1 MDHKQLLKD
10 LGGEHAVHTALVARG
25 ISLTPVAVRA
35 WALTE
40 RAIPAK
46 YWAHIKEIA
55 ASKGVKVSM
64 DDLAE
69 MVRADPKQAA

>member
-1 MDHKQLLKD
+1 MDHKKLLKD

-35 WALTE
+35 WALTD

-55 ASKGVKVSM
+55 AAKGLKVSL

-69 MVRADPKQAA
+69 EVRVDPKQAA

>member
-1 MDHKQLLKD
+1 MDHKKLLKD
-10 LGGEHAVHTALVARG
+10 LGGEHAVHSALQARG

-35 WALTE
+35 WALTD

-46 YWAHIKEIA
+46 YWSHIKEIA
-55 ASKGVKVSM
+55 EAKGVKVSL

-69 MVRADPKQAA
+69 VVRADPKAA